1 MSGVHNLPMPA
12 PCPQARIAEMT
23 DAGLP
28 TAAQSPARRRL
39 LVAAALSAM
48 GAPARAAGPISRS
61 IPSSGQAL
69 PVIGMG
75 TWLTFDVGS
84 GAVERARRREVLQ
97 AFFAGGG
104 ALIDSSPMYG
114 RAEGVVGELL
124 AERGTAA
131 PFFAATKVWTSGRAA
146 GERQMRDSLRLW
158 QRPKFDLMQIH
169 NMVDWETHLPT
180 LRQWQSE
187 GRIRYVGITT
197 SHGRRHDLLEAAL
210 RRERFDFVQFT
221 YSLADR
227 SAEQR
232 LLPLA
237 QERGIAVIIN
247 RPFDGGALVE
257 RLSTQPLPSWAASI
271 GCSSWAGI
279 CLKWIVSHPAVTCAI
294 PATTRPDHMRENMA
308 VAHGPLPDAA
318 MRRRIADEFARA

>member
-1 MSGVHNLPMPA
+1 MSGAHNMPMSTPPEQGAAAVHDQGSA
-12 PCPQARIAEMT
+12 ATIA
-23 DAGLP
+23 
-28 TAAQSPARRRL
+28 SPARRRL
-39 LVAAALSAM
+39 LAAAALSVA
-48 GAPARAAGPISRS
+48 GASARAAEPIARP

-84 GAVERARRREVLQ
+84 NAAERARRREVLQ
-97 AFFAGGG
+97 AFFANGGR
-104 ALIDSSPMYG
+104 LIDSSPMYG
-114 RAEGVVGELL
+114 RAEGVVGDLL
-124 AERGTAA
+124 AERGATA
-131 PFFAATKVWTSGRAA
+131 PVFTATKVWTSGRAA

-158 QRPKFDLMQIH
+158 QRPRIDLMQIH

-197 SHGRRHDLLEAAL
+197 SHGRRHDALEAVL

-237 QERGIAVIIN
+237 QERGIAVIVN
-247 RPFDGGALVE
+247 RPFDGGSLVE
-257 RLSTQPLPSWAASI
+257 RLSAQPLPSWAASI
-271 GCSSWAGI
+271 GCTNWAAI

-308 VAHGPLPDAA
+308 AAHGPLPDAA
-318 MRRRIADEFARA
+318 LRRRIADEVARV

>member
-1 MSGVHNLPMPA
+1 MMHPQGGVDAENG
-12 PCPQARIAEMT
+12 ARPVVR
-23 DAGLP
+23 L
-28 TAAQSPARRRL
+28 QSPARRRL
-39 LVAAALSAM
+39 LAAAALAAA
-48 GAPARAAGPISRS
+48 GAPVRAAEPRTRS
-61 IPSSGQAL
+61 IPSSGESL

-84 GAVERARRREVLQ
+84 GAAERARRREVLQ

-104 ALIDSSPMYG
+104 RLIDSSPMYG
-114 RAEGVVGELL
+114 RAEDVVGNLL
-124 AERGTAA
+124 AERGATV
-131 PFFAATKVWTSGRAA
+131 PVFAATKVWTSGRAA

-158 QRPKFDLMQIH
+158 QRPRIDLMQVH

-197 SHGRRHDLLEAAL
+197 SHGRRHDTLEAVL

-237 QERGIAVIIN
+237 QERGIAVIVN
-247 RPFDGGALVE
+247 RPFDGGALVR
-257 RLSTQPLPSWAASI
+257 RLSSQPLPSWAASI
-271 GCSSWAGI
+271 GCASWAEL

-308 VAHGPLPDAA
+308 ATQGALPDAA
-318 MRRRIADEFARA
+318 LRRRIADEVARG